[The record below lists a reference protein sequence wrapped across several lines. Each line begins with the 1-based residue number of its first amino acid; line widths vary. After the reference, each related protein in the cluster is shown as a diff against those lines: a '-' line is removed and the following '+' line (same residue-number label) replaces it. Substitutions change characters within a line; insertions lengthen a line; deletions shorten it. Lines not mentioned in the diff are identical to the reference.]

1 MKNHILQESLRPEGM
16 RCYQRSEMGENVPFR
31 AVAQE
36 DTQACF
42 GGGSNPT
49 VYLKDVTGAFGE
61 NQAKTDVT
69 LKKRNR
75 PAPGS
80 PTQLAQARA
89 GIVTADMA
97 YVATRENL
105 NLEHFAQEV
114 ETMTN
119 VALRHKLQ
127 AVLKHTKEAV
137 LLYEKK
143 RLILS
148 PIWPYRKK
156 LGIAFGFSMIPKGS
170 HLRMSH
176 ISDKHSLS

>member
-1 MKNHILQESLRPEGM
+1 MKNYILQESLRPEGM

-75 PAPGS
+75 GLDSQKGRNRESNNQPKE
-80 PTQLAQARA
+80 QKNYFLATDLRVVVLRA
-89 GIVTADMA
+89 G
-97 YVATRENL
+97 
-105 NLEHFAQEV
+105 F
-114 ETMTN
+114 
-119 VALRHKLQ
+119 
-127 AVLKHTKEAV
+127 
-137 LLYEKK
+137 
-143 RLILS
+143 
-148 PIWPYRKK
+148 
-156 LGIAFGFSMIPKGS
+156 
-170 HLRMSH
+170 
-176 ISDKHSLS
+176 